1 MGERKCLDLR
11 GRRFGRLTA
20 LERLDEK
27 SGSSYYWRCVC
38 DCGNERR
45 VRASALTGGNTT
57 SCGCQRR
64 ESLRERAKDIAGER
78 FGALLAERPTQERR
92 GGSVIWECRCD
103 CGRAVR
109 YSYNELVYCGVRSC
123 GCRRSEKD
131 PPPLHYIEGT
141 CVEQLLREK
150 PRRDNT
156 SGCTG
161 VVAAGGK
168 WRAQIVFKGKSYYL
182 GLYADKELAI
192 KARRK
197 AEGAL
202 HGEFLDWYY
211 ANYPA
216 KRTQTPAQAV

>member
-92 GGSVIWECRCD
+92 GGS
-103 CGRAVR
+103 
-109 YSYNELVYCGVRSC
+109 
-123 GCRRSEKD
+123 RRSEKD
-131 PPPLHYIEGT
+131 PPLHYIEGT